1 VVGVPFGKWVGHRVL
16 HVNRSGIR
24 YDAKGSA
31 LPVAPCPTTS
41 RVIDAIEM
49 LPAPTREELMQVKI
63 TESSRYNEARLPVIY
78 ADRARRMSTAVGLS
92 LAQSNG

>member
-1 VVGVPFGKWVGHRVL
+1 
-16 HVNRSGIR
+16 
-24 YDAKGSA
+24 
-31 LPVAPCPTTS
+31 
-41 RVIDAIEM
+41 VIDAIEM